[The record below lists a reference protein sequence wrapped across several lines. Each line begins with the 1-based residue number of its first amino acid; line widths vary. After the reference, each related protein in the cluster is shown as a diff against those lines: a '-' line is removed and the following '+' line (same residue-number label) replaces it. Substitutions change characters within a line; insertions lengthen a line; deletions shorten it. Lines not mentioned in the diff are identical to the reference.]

1 MKKLN
6 EIQEKILNFARKN
19 NISSMTLTEIRNGL
33 EKEYNYK
40 IDHLFKIKYHLEQL
54 RKKNLIYIDPSQKK
68 EKVAELKGFAV
79 DNLISIP
86 IVGSANCGPALEIA
100 SEQIRG
106 YLKISKNVFNFSSP
120 ENLIAVQAVGDSLNK
135 ANINGENVEDGDYLI
150 VDCKKIPDDEDYV
163 LSVIDGSANFKKF
176 YKDKKRKEIRLV
188 SESTLNIAPIILH
201 QDDLGPLGYFV
212 NGVVVRVV
220 KNN

>member
-6 EIQEKILNFARKN
+6 ETQQKILDFARKN
-19 NISSMTLTEIRNGL
+19 NISNMTLTEIQKGL
-33 EKEYNYK
+33 ERENNYK
-40 IDHLFKIKYHLEQL
+40 VDHLFKIKYHLDQL
-54 RKKNLIYIDPSQKK
+54 RKKNLIYIDQSQKK
-68 EKVAELKGFAV
+68 ERVAELKGFVV

-100 SEQIRG
+100 SNQIRG
-106 YLKISKNVFNFSSP
+106 YLKISKKALTFSSP

-150 VDCKKIPDDEDYV
+150 VDCKKVPNDKDYV
-163 LSVIDGSANFKKF
+163 LSVIDGAANFKRF
-176 YKDKKRKEIRLV
+176 YKDSKNEEIRLV

-201 QDDLGPLGYFV
+201 RDDLESSNYFV

-220 KNN
+220 KN

>member
-1 MKKLN
+1 MRKLN
-6 EIQEKILNFARKN
+6 ETQQKILDFAKKN
-19 NISSMTLTEIRNGL
+19 NIFSMTLTEIKNGL
-33 EKEYNYK
+33 ERDFNYK

-54 RKKNLIYIDPSQKK
+54 RKKNLIYMDPSQKK

-79 DNLISIP
+79 DNLISVP

-106 YLKISKNVFNFSSP
+106 YLKISRNVLTFSSP

-135 ANINGENVEDGDYLI
+135 ASIKGDNVEDGDYLI

-163 LSVIDGSANFKKF
+163 LSIIDGAANFKKL

-201 QDDLGPLGYFV
+201 QDDLGPMGYFV
-212 NGVVVRVV
+212 NGVVIRVV
-220 KNN
+220 KN